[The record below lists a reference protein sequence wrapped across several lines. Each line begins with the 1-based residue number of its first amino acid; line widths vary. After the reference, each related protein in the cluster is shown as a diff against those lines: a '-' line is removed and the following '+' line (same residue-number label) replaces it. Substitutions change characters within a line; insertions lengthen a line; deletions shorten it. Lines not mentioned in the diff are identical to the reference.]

1 MRVLALGGC
10 GEMGRYACRV
20 AAGLPHVDELI
31 VTDLDHSRAAAFAAE
46 LGHPAR
52 PAALDITDGPSLAS
66 ALREADV
73 VLNTAGP
80 FFRFG
85 VPVLA
90 AAIRAQCHYLDI
102 CDDWEPTED
111 MFALHEHALRA
122 GRSAIIG
129 IGASPG
135 ISNILAVIAARE
147 LDVTHEIVTGWN
159 IDGARSEQPPGHE
172 PGAAL
177 VHGLR
182 QMTGTIRVVRA
193 GKPHDERPLSRAVLD
208 YPGLGRRPART
219 FGHPE
224 PLTLLA
230 SCPRLESSVNV
241 THGSRSTLAAV
252 RAVARAADRNLL
264 SRDRALRA
272 LSWLEAH
279 APAPSRAK
287 LFRPGRL
294 PPLFALAKGLREG
307 RPASAGAALC
317 RVPGTTM
324 GALTGVPL
332 AAALELLLAGKV
344 TRSGVLAPETA
355 LDPGGFLSAL
365 AAHCPGQ
372 PSSAEMIAIT
382 RSWEPRARARYRAA
396 VASASQRLDGT

>member
-20 AAGLPHVDELI
+20 AARLPGVDELV
-31 VTDLDHSRAAAFAAE
+31 VTDLDGSRAAAFAAE

-85 VPVLA
+85 IPVLA
-90 AAIRAQCHYLDI
+90 AAIRARCHYLDI
-102 CDDWEPTED
+102 CDDWEPTAE
-111 MFALHEHALRA
+111 MFALHEQALRA

-129 IGASPG
+129 MGASPG

-159 IDGARSEQPPGHE
+159 LDGARSEQPAGGTPS
-172 PGAAL
+172 AAL

-182 QMTGTIRVVRA
+182 QMTGTIRVVRE
-193 GKPHDERPLSRAVLD
+193 GRPRDERPLRRTVLD
-208 YPGLGRRPART
+208 YPGLGRRHART
-219 FGHPE
+219 IGHPE
-224 PLTLLA
+224 PLTLLG
-230 SCPRLESSVNV
+230 SFPRLESSVNV
-241 THGSRSTLAAV
+241 TFGSPSTLAAV
-252 RAVARAADRNLL
+252 RAVTWAADRNLL

-279 APAPSRAK
+279 TPALPPAR

-294 PPLFALAKGLREG
+294 PPLFALASGLRDG
-307 RPASAGAALC
+307 RPASAAAALR

-332 AAALELLLAGKV
+332 ATALELLLAGQV
-344 TRSGVLAPETA
+344 TKSGVLAPETA
-355 LDPGGFLSAL
+355 LEPGNFLSAL
-365 AAHCPGQ
+365 AAHCPG
-372 PSSAEMIAIT
+372 PPGAAEMTAIT
-382 RSWEPRARARYRAA
+382 RSWEPQARASYRSAVSAA
-396 VASASQRLDGT
+396 SRSLG